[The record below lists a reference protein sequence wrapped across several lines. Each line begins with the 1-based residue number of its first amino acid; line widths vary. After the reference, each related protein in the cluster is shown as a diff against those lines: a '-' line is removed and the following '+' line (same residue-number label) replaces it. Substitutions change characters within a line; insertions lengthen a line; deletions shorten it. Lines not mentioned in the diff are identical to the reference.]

1 MSHTTLVF
9 FGGGKVSPPHP
20 RWLSCSHKEAL
31 WHMFYMKD
39 TLPPVL
45 THTESY
51 LLGAASD
58 LLGLFCPFHI
68 HVQVVALPGGS
79 THDSENVNFTS
90 MKQLQ
95 D

>member
-1 MSHTTLVF
+1 
-9 FGGGKVSPPHP
+9 
-20 RWLSCSHKEAL
+20 
-31 WHMFYMKD
+31 MFCMKD

-68 HVQVVALPGGS
+68 RV
-79 THDSENVNFTS
+79 
-90 MKQLQ
+90 
-95 D
+95 